1 MTCGGV
7 EPVPLV
13 ACEGDV
19 GSRGDFFD
27 TVKVHR
33 AGDRLDPC
41 GVAKYPRRRD
51 RGLCGVVL
59 RADLAERPVE
69 VGIGL
74 VAVYE

>member
-19 GSRGDFFD
+19 RSRGDFLD
-27 TVKVHR
+27 PVKVHR
-33 AGDRLDPC
+33 SGDRLDPR
-41 GVAKYPRRRD
+41 GVTKNPRCRD

-59 RADLAERPVE
+59 RADFAERPV
-69 VGIGL
+69 
-74 VAVYE
+74 